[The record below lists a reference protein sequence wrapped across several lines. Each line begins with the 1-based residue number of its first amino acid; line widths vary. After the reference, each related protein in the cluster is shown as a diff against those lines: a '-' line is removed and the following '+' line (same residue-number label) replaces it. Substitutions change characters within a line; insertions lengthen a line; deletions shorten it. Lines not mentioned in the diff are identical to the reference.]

1 MQDAC
6 VRTPEGQVAVEGVVA
21 VRRQDALEGH
31 PAPQGDPSSA
41 DAIDEPAAGC
51 LGHEHLVGLLPQV
64 GVHGRLHP
72 GRSLVPELL
81 AGGSRR
87 AWAHQRITDHAC
99 GVPRPRGAQTPGPV
113 SPVSVGR

>member
-1 MQDAC
+1 MQD
-6 VRTPEGQVAVEGVVA
+6 VSVGTPEDQMPVEGVIA

-31 PAPQGDPSSA
+31 PAPQGDPGSA

-51 LGHEHLVGLLPQV
+51 LGHEHLVGLVPQV

-81 AGGSRR
+81 TGGSRR
-87 AWAHQRITDHAC
+87 ARAHQRITDH
-99 GVPRPRGAQTPGPV
+99 G
-113 SPVSVGR
+113 